1 MYRCPRTRR
10 HLVLQM
16 ADEYYNSHNFGK
28 ALTLLTHMLTDFR
41 NENWW
46 LLLTD
51 ILEKALKCAYLTA
64 NIQDYLLLSLES
76 LGRFSNIDISQ
87 KKKIHENL
95 SRILKKQIP
104 FGIQN
109 FSPDLLQQAVVQ
121 WQPKLQAKIS
131 NLSLDLSKIISC
143 IEAKARFLKAKYEV
157 DQKIS
162 VEVFIRC
169 TSPLPLTFSKV
180 SVTVNTP
187 TANSEFAVN
196 DCNLEPKSLEF
207 YPGKTKQFFIEFL
220 ADSCDLNSD
229 IQVRICGF
237 AFNIYKRWF
246 GFHFRLTALI

>member
-1 MYRCPRTRR
+1 
-10 HLVLQM
+10 M
-16 ADEYYNSHNFGK
+16 ADEYYNSHDFGK
-28 ALTLLTHMLTDFR
+28 ALTLLTHMLWDFR

-51 ILEKALKCAYLTA
+51 ILEKALRCAYLTA
-64 NIQDYLLLSLES
+64 NVQDYLLLSLEI

-87 KKKIHENL
+87 KRKIHENVW
-95 SRILKKQIP
+95 RILKRQIP

-109 FSPDLLQQAVVQ
+109 FPPDLLQQAVIQ
-121 WQPKLQAKIS
+121 WQPKLQGEIL
-131 NLSLDLSKIISC
+131 NLSLDLSNMISC

-162 VEVFIRC
+162 IEVFIRC

-187 TANSEFAVN
+187 TANSEFAAN

-207 YPGKTKQFFIEFL
+207 SPGKIKQFLIEFL
-220 ADSCDLNSD
+220 ADSCDLNND
-229 IQVRICGF
+229 IQVRYG
-237 AFNIYKRWF
+237 NIP
-246 GFHFRLTALI
+246 FHII